1 MARIKRSWAHIPVEV
16 VHDGHVAAARR
27 QRWLRGR
34 PTRLAR
40 PRPIGDAPRTA
51 FPPLHLAANRRMSV
65 AARGTRPPPPR
76 SSGWRTVGCRAFE
89 PASELVTGACHDRQ
103 IAATNARVRSTHRRA
118 PPGRH
123 DPLVSTRGSHLRL
136 AVGSPGGTD
145 RVRAFGRGGTRASPH
160 RRCTSRGEVV
170 QATTH
175 APVTTGAAATGRQG
189 LGRRPW
195 CPTVDMDRPTLAAQP
210 PFGTTRPPRYG
221 AKLKARVDT
230 MTRRGR
236 LVKRLLMIS
245 YTYHDGL
252 SAQDRQ
258 QMVRRFAAD
267 GGTPGAI
274 AHYERLDGRG
284 GFVIQ
289 EELDDEDLQRDFEQ
303 TVAFAPSCVPRCTPS
318 PPWRMPSR
326 SSSGSTANAHDRH
339 GDHIRGH
346 SRPPPCGLPWIAN
359 RRCGSNRCA
368 RGAPVRPRRDSS
380 STPKTPLVGVADLGT
395 VPATRVQLRTPTGSR
410 GHGVARRGHHRRHP
424 DQQKLDDVLRHR
436 STSMRS
442 EHARR
447 RAWRGALTDSA
458 GWLRAATDAGRCQA
472 GTVLGSGA
480 ACCGLRCP
488 VVTHDS
494 VACRRRT
501 LPSFGWPSRRR
512 SRGPLPTCWD
522 GVSSRRAVGSPRS
535 PLLSNPDWW
544 SSSRPV
550 WAPVWSCRRSSRS
563 RHLRRRR
570 ENALGDGSGRRIET
584 AAGDAV
590 GPDVPRA
597 PAPVTCDTAARER
610 LEHVAAQASAEV
622 QLDALVGVLVEADVA
637 GFGA

>member
-1 MARIKRSWAHIPVEV
+1 MK
-16 VHDGHVAAARR
+16 
-27 QRWLRGR
+27 
-34 PTRLAR
+34 
-40 PRPIGDAPRTA
+40 
-51 FPPLHLAANRRMSV
+51 
-65 AARGTRPPPPR
+65 
-76 SSGWRTVGCRAFE
+76 
-89 PASELVTGACHDRQ
+89 
-103 IAATNARVRSTHRRA
+103 
-118 PPGRH
+118 
-123 DPLVSTRGSHLRL
+123 
-136 AVGSPGGTD
+136 
-145 RVRAFGRGGTRASPH
+145 
-160 RRCTSRGEVV
+160 TSRGTSSRRWRSLRPAFRDVRHHHHGGCLPGHPAGRRLTRTTAT
-170 QATTH
+170 ATTFAGTH
-175 APVTTGAAATGRQG
+175 DPRPAGCRGSRTAGAAAT
-189 LGRRPW
+189 
-195 CPTVDMDRPTLAAQP
+195 AA
-210 PFGTTRPPRYG
+210 
-221 AKLKARVDT
+221 
-230 MTRRGR
+230 
-236 LVKRLLMIS
+236 LV
-245 YTYHDGL
+245 G
-252 SAQDRQ
+252 
-258 QMVRRFAAD
+258 
-267 GGTPGAI
+267 P
-274 AHYERLDGRG
+274 
-284 GFVIQ
+284 
-289 EELDDEDLQRDFEQ
+289 
-303 TVAFAPSCVPRCTPS
+303 
-318 PPWRMPSR
+318 
-326 SSSGSTANAHDRH
+326 
-339 GDHIRGH
+339 
-346 SRPPPCGLPWIAN
+346 
-359 RRCGSNRCA
+359 RCA
-368 RGAPVRPRRDSS
+368 RAGTLRPPLKPRWFGA
-380 STPKTPLVGVADLGT
+380 ADPGT

-512 SRGPLPTCWD
+512 SRGPLPTCWY

-535 PLLSNPDWW
+535 PLLSDPDWW
-544 SSSRPV
+544 SSSRPA

-563 RHLRRRR
+563 RRLRRRR